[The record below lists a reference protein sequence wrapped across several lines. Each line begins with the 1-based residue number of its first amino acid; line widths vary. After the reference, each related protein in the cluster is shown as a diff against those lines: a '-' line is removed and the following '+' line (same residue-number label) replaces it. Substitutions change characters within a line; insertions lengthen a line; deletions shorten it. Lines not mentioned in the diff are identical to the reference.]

1 MITNPAILL
10 LIGTMILGI
19 TAVFLWP
26 EKGLLARWQQAR
38 HMTDR
43 ARREDA
49 LKHVY
54 KCEQKGR
61 RPSVE
66 SIAGALNIST
76 NEAAELLSEMQAG
89 HLLRLHNDDISL
101 TPEGLESALHIIRA
115 HRLWERYLAEKTGFS
130 ESEWHSQAEWQ
141 EHQLTPEAADA
152 LAARL
157 GHPTHDPHGDP
168 IPSAEGNYVYH
179 DGTPLNQLPVNTPA
193 RIVHLEDEPEAVY
206 AQLVAEGLHPG
217 QTVRLIEANS
227 ARIRFWTNGDEHVL
241 APIVARNISVVP
253 LPVAAEEE
261 TADSHKPAGTRLSEL
276 PLGKTAEVVRISP
289 SCRGAERR
297 RFMDLGILPGTAVTA
312 EMRSPSGEPTAYR
325 IRDAI
330 IALRSNQAN
339 HIYVK
344 KSSKITGHR

>member
-1 MITNPAILL
+1 MNNPAILL
-10 LIGTMILGI
+10 LIGTAVLAV
-19 TAVFLWP
+19 TAVLLWP
-26 EKGLLARWQQAR
+26 QSGLWARWQQAR

-49 LKHVY
+49 LKHIY
-54 KCEQKGR
+54 KCQQNGR
-61 RPSVE
+61 RPTVE
-66 SIAGALNIST
+66 SIAGALQINT
-76 NEAAELLSEMQAG
+76 HAATELLADLQAS
-89 HLLRLHNDDISL
+89 HLVQIGGGSPTL
-101 TPEGLESALHIIRA
+101 TPTGLESALHIIRA
-115 HRLWERYLAEKTGFS
+115 HRLWEHYLAEQTGFA
-130 ESEWHSQAEWQ
+130 EAEWHSLAEWQ
-141 EHQLTPEAADA
+141 EHQLTPEAANA

-168 IPSAEGNYVYH
+168 IPTAEGSYVRH
-179 DGTPLNQLPVNTPA
+179 GGTPLNELPLNSTG

-217 QTVRLIEANS
+217 QVVRLIES
-227 ARIRFWTNGDEHVL
+227 SPTRIRFWSNGDEHLL
-241 APIVARNISVVP
+241 APLVASNISVLLVQSDDA
-253 LPVAAEEE
+253 VE
-261 TADSHKPAGTRLSEL
+261 TAVPQPEHGTRLSEL
-276 PLGKTAEVVRISP
+276 PLGETAEVIRISP
-289 SCRGAERR
+289 NCRGAERR

-344 KSSKITGHR
+344 TT